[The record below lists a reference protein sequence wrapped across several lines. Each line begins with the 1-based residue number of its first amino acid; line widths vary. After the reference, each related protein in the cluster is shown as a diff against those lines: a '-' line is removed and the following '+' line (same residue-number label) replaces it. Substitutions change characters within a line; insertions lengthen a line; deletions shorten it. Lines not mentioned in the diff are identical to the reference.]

1 MNVTE
6 LGTYRWMTVNITG
19 DGRIIVTFT
28 GGLHYFAA
36 DIVDAFR
43 MIDQYHKTRLN

>member
-6 LGTYRWMTVNITG
+6 LGTYRGMIVNITG

-36 DIVDAFR
+36 DVIDAFA
-43 MIDQYHKTRLN
+43 MIDKYWQTRAN